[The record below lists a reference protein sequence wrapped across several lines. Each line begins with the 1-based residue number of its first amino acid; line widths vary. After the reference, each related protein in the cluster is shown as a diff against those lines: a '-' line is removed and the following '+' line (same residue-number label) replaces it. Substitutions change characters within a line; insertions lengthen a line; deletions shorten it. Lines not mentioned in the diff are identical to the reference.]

1 MARVLLAH
9 ARSNEIG
16 QVSGGKPGDQTGKE
30 VCVQPFF
37 EHQWNYF
44 LRPKNPMLGKKIADD
59 AEIAA
64 SNDNIGYNQPDRY
77 SMYLQVKSH
86 GYDFTKISKPCN
98 TDCSQ
103 LVATLLLA
111 AGVRVSPYMYT
122 GNMVSEIMKTRLFE
136 QIPYTDSKQLRRGDI
151 LVAVTARHTAVV
163 VEGYDTTP
171 QPSATVKYIAE
182 VYGVEDGHH
191 ITVKTEP
198 KASANMLK
206 SWPYLS
212 NGNMI
217 EVCDEVGD
225 WVYIRIADTNYGYIP
240 KVNILRHTA
249 QRKGTVTT
257 DLHMRQNAGTRFKSL
272 MVMPKGAVVEICDA
286 KKAATGSDWYYI
298 VYKNIRG
305 FASAKYIK

>member
-1 MARVLLAH
+1 MARVILAH

-16 QVSGGKPGDQTGKE
+16 QVSGGKAGDQTGLE
-30 VCVQPFF
+30 VCVQAFF
-37 EHQWNYF
+37 EHQWNYI
-44 LRPKNPMLGKKIADD
+44 LRPIKNAVKESIAKN
-59 AEIAA
+59 AELAA
-64 SNDNIGYNQPDRY
+64 SNNNIGYDQPDRY
-77 SMYLQVKSH
+77 SMYLLVKSL

-103 LVATLLLA
+103 LVATLILA
-111 AGVRVSPYMYT
+111 AGIKVSPYIYT
-122 GNMVSEIMKTRLFE
+122 GNMVSEIMKTKEFE
-136 QIPYTDSKQLRRGDI
+136 LIPYTDSKQLRRGDI

-163 VEGYDTTP
+163 VEGYSAIP

-217 EVCDEVGD
+217 NVCDEVGD

-257 DLHMRQNAGTRFKSL
+257 ALHMRQNAGTRFKSL
-272 MVMPKGAVVEICDA
+272 MVMPKGAVVEICDT
-286 KKAATGSDWYYI
+286 KKAATGADWYYI